1 MAKARTKQTTVTGNA
16 GSVEINTAALSASSV
31 ENAQAVAN
39 LQKETATSLNWH
51 GVNGLTP
58 DVLLGY
64 LVSTHPKL
72 KGFSVFI
79 PSPEGEEIQVPVTNT
94 IMQHAINW
102 AQSEYR
108 RECLR
113 TDSEAAE

>member
-1 MAKARTKQTTVTGNA
+1 MAKARTKQTTVTGSVGNA
-16 GSVEINTAALSASSV
+16 EINTAALSASSV
-31 ENAQAVAN
+31 ENAQAVGN

-51 GVNGLTP
+51 GVSGLTAA
-58 DVLLGY
+58 VLLGY

-72 KGFSVFI
+72 KGFNVYI
-79 PSPEGEEIQVPVTNT
+79 PSPEGEEIKVPVTNT

-102 AQSEYR
+102 DQSEYR

-113 TDSEAAE
+113 ADPETAE